1 VPRRSKDPKTAARPA
16 SGRYTAPKPRTEK
29 HSALW
34 VPTAMFTCLGAGVVV
49 IIMNYLGSLP
59 GGDARNEYLFLGLG
73 LMIAG
78 FVLSTQYR

>member
-1 VPRRSKDPKTAARPA
+1 MLRRSKDAKSTPRPT

-34 VPTAMFTCLGAGVVV
+34 VPTTMFTCLAAGVAV
-49 IIMNYLGSLP
+49 IIANYLALLP